1 MQLCMQASSQN
12 QLFPFVEGFF
22 SLGTVLAK
30 CSVTRPA
37 LVVNGDTA
45 VIYFTTGHNH
55 FVSSQSYPCHCASLV
70 CTTWH
75 DVIDSHAWLAD
86 AQVPT
91 TRHPVTTTTANLL
104 DFALVLID
112 EGLDVCSCTQLHR
125 FQVSVIRCNK
135 KVSTCSRLLW
145 LNLLHWFNI
154 CINKYQIIIF
164 SKNCWFWLLPCPRC
178 VIAFVELPS

>member
-1 MQLCMQASSQN
+1 MLELTTAAISLKCSFACKHHHRISCFHS
-12 QLFPFVEGFF
+12 LRVF
-22 SLGTVLAK
+22 SLGTVLAN

-37 LVVNGDTA
+37 LVVNGDTV

-55 FVSSQSYPCHCASLV
+55 FVSSQSYLCHCAFLV

-91 TRHPVTTTTANLL
+91 TRHPVPTTTANLL
-104 DFALVLID
+104 DLALVLID
-112 EGLDVCSCTQLHR
+112 EGLDVGSCTQPHR

-135 KVSTCSRLLW
+135 KVSTCSRD
-145 LNLLHWFNI
+145 
-154 CINKYQIIIF
+154 
-164 SKNCWFWLLPCPRC
+164 
-178 VIAFVELPS
+178 